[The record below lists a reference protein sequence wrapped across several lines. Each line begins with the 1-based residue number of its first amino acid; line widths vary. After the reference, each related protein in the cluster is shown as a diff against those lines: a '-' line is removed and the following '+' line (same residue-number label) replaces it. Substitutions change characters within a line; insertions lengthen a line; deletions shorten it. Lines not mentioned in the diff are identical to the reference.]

1 MLKPSRPVSAE
12 IAKVEFPE
20 LLAFLFERFVY
31 RYKGARGG
39 RGGAKSWSFAIAL
52 LILGAQFR
60 LRILCARE
68 TQKSIA
74 DSVHKLLADQVRA
87 LGLSGFYDV
96 QKAAIFGKNGTEIFF
111 AGLKHNIS
119 NIKSIESCDIV
130 WVEEAQA
137 VSKRSWE
144 VLVPTI
150 RKKGSEIW
158 ITFNPELETDDT
170 YKRFVVHP
178 PPRSKIVE
186 INYSDNP
193 WLQSELVEEMENLK
207 ASDYDAY
214 LHVWEGKCKQMLDG
228 AVYANELR
236 AAELEKRITR
246 VPYDRTKPVDTFWDL
261 GFADSTSIW
270 CVQSFPF
277 EFRFIDYIEG
287 SQKPLE
293 HYQRALQAKG
303 YVFGT
308 HYLPHDARAK
318 QLGTGRSIEEL
329 LRNSG
334 FKVRIVPMLRLA
346 DGINA
351 ARTIFPQCWFDAD
364 KCADGIQALRHYRY
378 EMNDKLGKLSQEPL
392 HDWASHPADAFRY
405 AGVTLKVP
413 TRSDQRAN
421 RDYEDQD
428 NGNTDI

>member
-1 MLKPSRPVSAE
+1 MSAPQLKA
-12 IAKVEFPE
+12 EFPE
-20 LLAFLFERFVY
+20 MLDFLFERGVW

-39 RGGAKSWSFAIAL
+39 RGSAKSWSFARAL
-52 LILGAQFR
+52 LILGAMYT

-74 DSVHKLLADQVRA
+74 DSVHALLRDQIGN
-87 LGLSGFYDV
+87 LGLGDKYEI
-96 QKAAIFGKNGTEIFF
+96 QKAGIYGTNGTEIIF
-111 AGLKHNIS
+111 AGLKHNVS
-119 NIKSIESCDIV
+119 NIKSLEAVDIV
-130 WVEEAQA
+130 WVEEAQS
-137 VSKRSWE
+137 VSKTSWD
-144 VLVPTI
+144 VLIPTV
-150 RKKGSEIW
+150 RKSGSEIW
-158 ITFNPELETDDT
+158 ITFNPLLESDDT
-170 YKRFVVHP
+170 YKRYVLKP

-186 INYSDNP
+186 VNWHDNP
-193 WLQSELVEEMENLK
+193 WFPDVLREEKDTLK
-207 ASDYDAY
+207 ATDPDAY
-214 LHVWEGKCKQMLDG
+214 MHVWEGKCRQMLDG

-246 VPYDRTKPVDTFWDL
+246 VPYDRSKPVDTFWDL

-351 ARTIFPQCWFDAD
+351 ARTIFPQCWFDAE

-378 EMNDKLGKLSQEPL
+378 ELNEKLGKLSQEPL

-405 AGVTLKVP
+405 AGVTLKAP
-413 TRSDQRAN
+413 TRSDPRPG
-421 RDYEDQD
+421 RDYEDSD
-428 NGNTDI
+428 GNTDI